1 MPPTLRAPAL
11 EEATAGSGWRRVL
24 LLIAFA
30 IVVAIVLAGELSRL
44 PLFHS
49 D

>member
-1 MPPTLRAPAL
+1 MPPTLRVPAL
-11 EEATAGSGWRRVL
+11 EEPTAGSGWRRVL
-24 LLIAFA
+24 LFIALA
-30 IVVAIVLAGELSRL
+30 IIVALVLADELSRL